1 MINEIFAHQKLKSEL
16 RPSNVVRFYEKA
28 LKAQKSIVNMEKDH
42 LDPIKQ
48 LEFEFLEKSYQIKML
63 FHVAL
68 DYANEKQFAEAYQ
81 VLLKLQADIE
91 NALEF
96 SAKNS
101 LKTKKVS
108 LANSEIN
115 AVLKTSRGVISKVVS
130 RLLL

>member
-1 MINEIFAHQKLKSEL
+1 M
-16 RPSNVVRFYEKA
+16 VRFYEKA

-101 LKTKKVS
+101 LKTKKVT

-115 AVLKTSRGVISKVVS
+115 AVLMTSRGVISKVVS